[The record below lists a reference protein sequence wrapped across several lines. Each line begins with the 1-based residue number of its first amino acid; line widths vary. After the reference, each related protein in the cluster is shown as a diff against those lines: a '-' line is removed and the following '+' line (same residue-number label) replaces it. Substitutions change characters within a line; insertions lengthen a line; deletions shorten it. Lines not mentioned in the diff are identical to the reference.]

1 MQALNLIHYLEL
13 VCLIHGV
20 NTHASQISCTSKK
33 CQRVP
38 FHGNLLIIGFLYD
51 RNTTETTEN
60 AILTHKH

>member
-38 FHGNLLIIGFLYD
+38 FHGNLLIIGFQ
-51 RNTTETTEN
+51 
-60 AILTHKH
+60 